1 MKRFLII
8 VSVFL
13 TLAGN
18 HASAQTIA
26 EANALYK
33 EFVQLANQESDK
45 GRMYDAL
52 YRCYTSTS
60 ALLRSTAKTSSTYVQ
75 ARNNLKDIIPY
86 LPNAA
91 AYSSSVGKQA
101 NAVLFAKAY
110 VDMASRADFADAAYT
125 SSASFAQLSYFA
137 AANLVNSH
145 KYEEGI
151 PYLQAYLHSGE
162 EKYRKTVFVNLIKAC
177 GQAKEVTVGIQ
188 TLDEAIANYPTD
200 YNILSSAVN
209 FCIDNDDKTN
219 LQRYV
224 EKALAV
230 RPNDETLLNI
240 QGKLYEDYRDYEKAL
255 AIYTTLQRT
264 HPRALDVAKH
274 LAINN
279 YNIAVLNYNKSL
291 SEQDKGNLKKQKKIY
306 MEFFQS
312 AVTQLK
318 NVVVSDPTSL
328 KYTQALAIAY
338 NCLGDKAQLDAT
350 NRKLASM
357 GGGKISSDYI
367 PSLLS
372 FSQNGVEPD
381 MSQAA
386 STSPN
391 ASSWNQPA
399 STAPSVALT
408 GSAVGESGEIP
419 SYSAFAKEYIES
431 RINQWQQKDPYE
443 TLNEYQ
449 ARVTEQTRQAKI
461 KEVQRQAEQ
470 EYIKTYQ
477 GMVNLQQLE
486 LRPYDAENGVF
497 LITSAS
503 LGQLVVPVPRSN
515 NEARVFESSWSGMQF
530 RNPKYF
536 IDNDHLALAN
546 LTFVTP
552 TGKQY
557 QYDNDA
563 ALNYTETHVD
573 VHFAAI
579 DNNLFAANDNNKSKQ
594 KVSKQKVSVGSSD
607 VDTDIPESKASN
619 TKTFAVVISN
629 ENYLNVAGVP
639 MALNDGSTFAKYCEK
654 TLGMPH
660 DNVRYYGDASFGTML
675 RAVRDIKDIA
685 AAYNGDI
692 NIVFYYAG
700 HGIPNETTKDA
711 FLLPVD
717 ADGSQTEG
725 CYSLNRLYAELGST
739 NAKSIVVFLDACFS
753 GSKREEG
760 MLASARGVA
769 LKAKKENPRGNMVVM
784 SAASGDET
792 AFPYKQK
799 GHGLFTYYLLK
810 KLQETKGD
818 VTLGDLSEYVSAQVK
833 QQSVVTN
840 RKVQTPST
848 IPSESMVQGWRSL
861 KLK

>member
-1 MKRFLII
+1 MKRIFII

-13 TLAGN
+13 ILTGGKV
-18 HASAQTIA
+18 SAQSVA

-33 EFVQLANQESDK
+33 EFVQMANQGTDK
-45 GRMYDAL
+45 GSMYDAL

-60 ALLRSTAKTSSTYVQ
+60 ALLKSSAKTSSAYAQ
-75 ARNNLKDIIPY
+75 ARNNMKDIIPY

-91 AYSSSVGKQA
+91 AYSSSVGRQA

-110 VDMASRADFADAAYT
+110 VDMASSADFADAAYT

-137 AANLVNSH
+137 AAHLVNSR
-145 KYEEGI
+145 KYDEAI
-151 PYLQAYLHSGE
+151 PYLRAYIQSGE
-162 EKYRKTVFVNLIKAC
+162 EKYRKTVFINLIKAC
-177 GQAKEVTVGIQ
+177 GQAKETTVGIQ
-188 TLDEAIANYPTD
+188 TLDEAIANYPND

-209 FCIDNDDKTN
+209 FCIDNNDKMN

-224 EKALAV
+224 DKALAV
-230 RPNDETLLNI
+230 RPGDETLLNI
-240 QGKLYEDYRDYEKAL
+240 QGKLCEDNRDYEKAL
-255 AIYTTLQRT
+255 AIYSALQRT
-264 HPRALDVAKH
+264 HPRALDVMKH
-274 LAINN
+274 LSINN

-291 SEQDKGNLKKQKKIY
+291 SEQDKGDLKKLKKTY
-306 MEFFQS
+306 TEYFQS
-312 AVTQLK
+312 AVTHLK

-338 NCLGDKAQLDAT
+338 NCLGDKAQLDAV
-350 NRKLASM
+350 NQKLASM
-357 GGGKISSDYI
+357 GGGRISADYI
-367 PSLLS
+367 PSLIS
-372 FSQNGVEPD
+372 YSQNGVEPD
-381 MSQAA
+381 VAQAA
-386 STSPN
+386 PAAA
-391 ASSWNQPA
+391 ASSSWSQPA
-399 STAPSVALT
+399 SVPSSSST
-408 GSAVGESGEIP
+408 SASVSGAVEIP
-419 SYSAFAKEYIES
+419 AYSVFAKEYIES

-443 TLNEYQ
+443 TLSEYQ
-449 ARVTEQTRQAKI
+449 ARVTEQTRADKI

-515 NEARVFESSWSGMQF
+515 NEARLFESNWNGMQF

-546 LTFVTP
+546 LTFITP

-557 QYDNDA
+557 QYDNAA
-563 ALNYTETHVD
+563 ALNYTETNVD

-579 DNNLFAANDNNKSKQ
+579 DNNLFAANESKHSKQ

-607 VDTDIPESKASN
+607 VDTNIPESKANN

-660 DNVRYYGDASFGTML
+660 DNVRYYGDASYGTML

-685 AAYNGDI
+685 AAYNGDL

-717 ADGSQTEG
+717 ADGTQTEG

-769 LKAKKENPRGNMVVM
+769 LKAKKEDPRGNMVVL

-818 VTLGDLSEYVSAQVK
+818 VSLGDLSEYVSAQVK
-833 QQSVVTN
+833 RQSVVTN
-840 RKVQTPST
+840 RKVQTPT
-848 IPSESMVQGWRSL
+848 ATPSESMMQGWRSL